1 MAGPTTSARL
11 SGTFRAGGNIP
22 PACLAENNH
31 FTDVRIS
38 GYSTE
43 FLNTH
48 SPSRRRNPKIVKQ
61 KFDSCVSARYF
72 GLLKLG
78 RELVDRM
85 LCLPGK

>member
-11 SGTFRAGGNIP
+11 SGTFRPDGNIP

-43 FLNTH
+43 FLN
-48 SPSRRRNPKIVKQ
+48 
-61 KFDSCVSARYF
+61 SA
-72 GLLKLG
+72 LALATAKSKNCQTK
-78 RELVDRM
+78 V
-85 LCLPGK
+85 